1 MLISILFFLVWKIQ
15 WKCQSK
21 WIINLV
27 DVIVTFWYLYNRFSL
42 SLYQLVVLDTLC
54 FDLLYKA
61 EIISQLIKQVQE
73 FCWSFSLIFYSYL
86 VVVVWITFFP
96 CLSLK
101 LNFCVQSHKPLIKHF
116 YFLIFSCIFFC
127 YSETKADFTEW
138 LLKKLASCKDQPLLN
153 FVESDYR
160 NFVGLIF
167 WEVGKNSINLVPL
180 KPFLVKWTIIR
191 IWRSI
196 VLLKYMQVSHLYYS
210 KVVLSKNLY

>member
-116 YFLIFSCIFFC
+116 YFLIFSCIFLLLWNKSKFYKVTFKKIGFLQRPTFVELC
-127 YSETKADFTEW
+127 GEW
-138 LLKKLASCKDQPLLN
+138 LQKFC
-153 FVESDYR
+153 
-160 NFVGLIF
+160 
-167 WEVGKNSINLVPL
+167 WINIL
-180 KPFLVKWTIIR
+180 
-191 IWRSI
+191 RSR
-196 VLLKYMQVSHLYYS
+196 KEFY
-210 KVVLSKNLY
+210 